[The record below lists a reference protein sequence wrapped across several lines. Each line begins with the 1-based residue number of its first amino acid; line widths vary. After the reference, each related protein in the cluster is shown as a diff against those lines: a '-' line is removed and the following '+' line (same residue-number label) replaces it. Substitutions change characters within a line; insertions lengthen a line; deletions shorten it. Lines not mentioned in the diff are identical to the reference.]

1 VAAFDVFTVALLIA
15 VMMVPGTIL
24 LPEIVCPTARL
35 VVGDTEVRL
44 VLPLVTVPVI
54 AATTIRVSAVVLLPV
69 AGADRVTVLPLIPAM
84 VVPAG
89 MKLPAM
95 DCPTANPV
103 VDDTEVT
110 LVLPL
115 VTMPA
120 GKGLTTAAGGDR
132 VMDEL
137 EELIEP
143 TIVPAGM
150 VTWLI
155 PRPVAAIG
163 CPTAIPVRLD
173 NPVIVLLP
181 AVRVPLDESAPLL
194 ATPDIVIVF
203 ALELTAVM
211 VVPGGMPVPE
221 IGSPATTLVKLD
233 TDEMVALPLVR
244 VPVGFT
250 VVTAVVAAAL
260 FDMVITLPI
269 AEIVVPDGTPV
280 PVEVIGCPTTSP
292 LVLDTDVMLG
302 LPLVRRPENVVTL
315 VAVAGRDMTMVVL
328 LVAGVVRTVVFG

>member
-1 VAAFDVFTVALLIA
+1 MKALGPD
-15 VMMVPGTIL
+15 MVP
-24 LPEIVCPTARL
+24 PEMVRDSSRGPKVPLAGFDRVSVPATGLTAVIFVPDGRLVPAIVCPTARL

-69 AGADRVTVLPLIPAM
+69 AGADKVTVLPLIAAM

-89 MKLPAM
+89 MKLPVM

-110 LVLPL
+110 LALPL
-115 VTMPA
+115 VTMPV

-137 EELIEP
+137 EELMEP

-155 PRPVAAIG
+155 ARAVAAIG
-163 CPTAIPVRLD
+163 CPTAMPVRLD
-173 NPVIVLLP
+173 TPVMTLLA
-181 AVRVPLDESAPLL
+181 AVRVPLGESAPLL
-194 ATPDIVIVF
+194 ATFDIVIVF
-203 ALELTAVM
+203 ALELNAVM

-221 IGSPATTLVKLD
+221 IGSRLATLVKLD
-233 TDEMVALPLVR
+233 TDEMVA
-244 VPVGFT
+244 
-250 VVTAVVAAAL
+250 
-260 FDMVITLPI
+260 
-269 AEIVVPDGTPV
+269 
-280 PVEVIGCPTTSP
+280 
-292 LVLDTDVMLG
+292 
-302 LPLVRRPENVVTL
+302 
-315 VAVAGRDMTMVVL
+315 
-328 LVAGVVRTVVFG
+328 

>member
-1 VAAFDVFTVALLIA
+1 
-15 VMMVPGTIL
+15 M
-24 LPEIVCPTARL
+24 
-35 VVGDTEVRL
+35 L

-69 AGADRVTVLPLIPAM
+69 AGADKVTVLPLIAAM

-89 MKLPAM
+89 MKLPVM
-95 DCPTANPV
+95 VCPTANPV

-110 LVLPL
+110 LALPL
-115 VTMPA
+115 VTMPV

-155 PRPVAAIG
+155 ARAVAAIG
-163 CPTAIPVRLD
+163 CPTAMPVRLD
-173 NPVIVLLP
+173 TPVMTLLA
-181 AVRVPLDESAPLL
+181 AVRVPLGESAPLL
-194 ATPDIVIVF
+194 ATFDIVIVF
-203 ALELTAVM
+203 ALELNAVM

-221 IGSPATTLVKLD
+221 IGSRLATLVKLD

-244 VPVGFT
+244 VPVGVAVVTT
-250 VVTAVVAAAL
+250 VVAWAG
-260 FDMVITLPI
+260 FDMVMVVALAI
-269 AEIVVPDGTPV
+269 AEIVVPAWTPA

-292 LVLDTDVMLG
+292 LVLDTDVMLE
-302 LPLVRRPENVVTL
+302 LPLVRRPENVVWL
-315 VAVAGRDMTMVVL
+315 VAVAGRDRTMLVPLVGGVL
-328 LVAGVVRTVVFG
+328 ATVVFA

>member
-1 VAAFDVFTVALLIA
+1 MFTVVPPLLA
-15 VMMVPGTIL
+15 SATMMVPGTML
-24 LPEIVCPTARL
+24 LPEIVCPTAKL
-35 VVGDTEVRL
+35 ATEDSEVML

-89 MKLPAM
+89 MKLPEM
-95 DCPTANPV
+95 NCPTANPV

-120 GKGLTTAAGGDR
+120 GKGLTTVAGGDS
-132 VMDEL
+132 VMAEVP
-137 EELIEP
+137 ELIEP

-163 CPTAIPVRLD
+163 CPTAMPVRLD
-173 NPVIVLLP
+173 TAVIVLLP
-181 AVRVPLDESAPLL
+181 AVRVPLGEIAPVL

-250 VVTAVVAAAL
+250 VVTTVVAWAG
-260 FDMVITLPI
+260 FDMVIALPI
-269 AEIVVPDGTPV
+269 AEMVVPDWTPV

-292 LVLDTDVMLG
+292 LVLDTDVMLE
-302 LPLVRRPENVVTL
+302 LPLVRRPEKVVWL
-315 VAVAGRDMTMVVL
+315 VAVAGRDKTMVVP
-328 LVAGVVRTVVFG
+328 LVGGVTVTVVFA